1 MSMRI
6 GIDVGGTF
14 TDFLVVEEDGSRQ
27 IHKTSSVPSQ
37 PSQAVLNG
45 LGEIAAS
52 RGQELTEFLKDVSTI
67 VHGTTVTT
75 NALLTRR
82 GAKVG
87 LLTTEGFRDVL
98 TLRDGRREEPYD
110 NRLAQPTP
118 LVERQ
123 LTRPVRGRID
133 WSGREV
139 ESLVEDDVRAA
150 AALFRD
156 AGVEAVAVSFMHSY
170 ANPVHEEM
178 AAKVLSSELPGV
190 YLTTSYDLLAQV
202 RYYPRSSTTVLNA
215 YVGPIISD
223 YLVTLTQKLEEVH
236 FTGLLLL
243 MQSNGGVAT
252 PEELARRAAL
262 SLLSGPASGPT
273 AGLLVVEPH
282 GLDRCITVD
291 MGGTSFDA
299 AVVHDGEPLVMT
311 DGIVD
316 RWAIALPMV
325 DIHTI
330 GAGGGSIARVDEG
343 GLLQVGPASAG
354 ASPGPVC
361 YGRGGTLPTTT
372 DADVVLGFVD
382 PESFLHG
389 GMTLDR
395 DAAYRAIEEHV
406 AKPLGLS
413 VLEAA
418 AGIYDVVNVNM
429 AAGVREITVRRGLD
443 PRDFPLVVAGGAGPV
458 HSAAIA
464 HELGVPI
471 LVTPRESSIFCAA
484 GMLVCDFK
492 HDFVRSYK
500 SRLREMDLRSLVEMW
515 SEMAI
520 AGKQILAGEGIP
532 ESATDYAPALDMRYK
547 GQWYELTVPLD
558 AEQMTAPN
566 VDVIA
571 EAFSQMHETLFG
583 YRSDDMPIDVLNVRL
598 TVVGRTEKPSF
609 RLSADVDGVG
619 GDRKGTRPIWSAV
632 QRGMVD
638 VGVYDGGRMGPGARL
653 VGPAVVELG
662 TTSIVVPD
670 QYDLLVDDAGSFVTF
685 VRDHEAQVRATLGG
699 LSAEEFVLS

>member
-1 MSMRI
+1 VSVRI

-14 TDFLVVEEDGSRQ
+14 TDFLVVDDDGGRQ
-27 IHKTSSVPSQ
+27 VHKTSSVPSN
-37 PSQAVLNG
+37 PAQAVLTG
-45 LGEIAAS
+45 LTEIAAA
-52 RGQELTEFLKDVSTI
+52 RGISLADFLAEVVTI
-67 VHGTTVTT
+67 VHGTTVST

-87 LLTTEGFRDVL
+87 LLVTEGFRDTL

-110 NRLAQPTP
+110 NRLPMPTP
-118 LVERQ
+118 LVSRE
-123 LTRPVRGRID
+123 LTRPIRGRVD

-139 ESLVEDDVRAA
+139 EQLVVDDVRAA
-150 AALFRD
+150 AAVLRD
-156 AGVEAVAVSFMHSY
+156 SGVEAVAICFMHSY
-170 ANPVHEEM
+170 ANAEHERE
-178 AAKVLSSELPGV
+178 AARVIAAELPDV
-190 YLTTSYDLLAQV
+190 YLTTSHDLLAQV
-202 RYYPRSSTTVLNA
+202 RYYPRTSTTVLNA
-215 YVGPIISD
+215 YAGPIISD
-223 YLVTLTQKLEEVH
+223 YLATLTSMLQEAR
-236 FTGLLLL
+236 FSGLLLL

-282 GLDRCITVD
+282 NLDRCITID

-299 AVVHDGEPLVMT
+299 AVVDNGEPLVMT

-330 GAGGGSIARVDEG
+330 GAGGGSIAYVDEG
-343 GLLQVGPASAG
+343 GLLRVGPQSAG

-382 PESFLHG
+382 PDSFLHG
-389 GMTLDR
+389 GMRLDR

-406 AKPLGLS
+406 AKPLGID
-413 VLEAA
+413 VIAAA

-458 HSAAIA
+458 HAAAIA
-464 HELGVPI
+464 SELGVPSLI
-471 LVTPRESSIFCAA
+471 TPRESSIFCAA

-500 SRLREMDLRSLVEMW
+500 TRLSDLDTAELAALW
-515 SEMAI
+515 AEMAA
-520 AGKQILAGEGIP
+520 AGLEILRGEGLADAD
-532 ESATDYAPALDMRYK
+532 ATFAPALDMRYK
-547 GQWYELTVPLD
+547 GQWYELTVPFD
-558 AEQMTAPN
+558 AVTMGAPDPS
-566 VDVIA
+566 VLGEGFGD
-571 EAFSQMHETLFG
+571 MHDRLFG
-583 YRSDDMPIDVLNVRL
+583 YRTDEMPIDILNVRL
-598 TVVGRTEKPSF
+598 SVVGRTPKPTL
-609 RLSADVDGVG
+609 RLSDGIAEQ
-619 GDRKGTRPIWSAV
+619 GDPRIGTRSMWSSL
-632 QRGMVD
+632 QRSMVD
-638 VGVYDGGRMGPGARL
+638 AGVYDGRRMGPGATL
-653 VGPAVVELG
+653 AGPAVVELG

-670 QYDLLVDDAGSFVTF
+670 EFDLVVDDAGSFVSIL
-685 VRDHEAQVRATLGG
+685 RERAEQVRKSLEG
-699 LSAEEFVLS
+699 LTSPARPLA